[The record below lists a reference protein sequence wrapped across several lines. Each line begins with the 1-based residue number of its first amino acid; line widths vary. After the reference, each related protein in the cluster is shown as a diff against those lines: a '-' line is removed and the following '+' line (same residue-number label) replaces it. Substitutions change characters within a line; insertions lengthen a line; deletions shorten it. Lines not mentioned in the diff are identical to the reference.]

1 MQAVLLEKFKE
12 LEKDIWELPKSY
24 DKGMLVPLRV
34 IATQN
39 LLREMDDGAI
49 KQGINVAQLPGIIGA
64 SIMLPDAHWGYGF
77 SIGGV
82 AAFDLKRGI
91 ISPGGIGFD
100 INCGMRLL
108 TTNLTEKEVR
118 PQIEIIVN
126 KLFDAVPAGVG
137 SAGAVRLSKKELK
150 EVMVKG
156 AAWAVE
162 KGLGWEEDLRQ
173 IEEGGNIKGADPDA
187 VSERAIQRGIN
198 QLGTL

>member
-118 PQIEIIVN
+118 PLIERIVN
-126 KLFDAVPAGVG
+126 ELFDAVPAGVG
-137 SAGAVRLSKKELK
+137 SAGAVRLSKKEL
-150 EVMVKG
+150 
-156 AAWAVE
+156 
-162 KGLGWEEDLRQ
+162 
-173 IEEGGNIKGADPDA
+173 
-187 VSERAIQRGIN
+187 
-198 QLGTL
+198 